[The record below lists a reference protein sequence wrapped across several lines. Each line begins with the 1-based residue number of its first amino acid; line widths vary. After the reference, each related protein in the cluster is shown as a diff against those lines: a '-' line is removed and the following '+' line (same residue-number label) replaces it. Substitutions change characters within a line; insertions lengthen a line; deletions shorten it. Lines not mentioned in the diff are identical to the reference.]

1 MHQNVTSLAAAQQ
14 KNSLM
19 FVGLKRISIIHPL
32 TGGET
37 QVLSSKTDLN
47 ELSLF
52 GSLFVSADESRMGG
66 CWGGSLLCMW
76 DSGASFPLCTR
87 KFKSEPR

>member
-19 FVGLKRISIIHPL
+19 FVGLQRIYIIHPL
-32 TGGET
+32 TGVRDSCVVVRSPSYHYLALCLY
-37 QVLSSKTDLN
+37 QLMK
-47 ELSLF
+47 
-52 GSLFVSADESRMGG
+52 AA
-66 CWGGSLLCMW
+66 WGAVGVEVLLCMW
-76 DSGASFPLCTR
+76 DSGASFPLYTQ